1 MRSVARG
8 AVQWALLDEGIVGV
22 AVSRAKRKP
31 VRDFSRGGVRVEDG
45 PLADLV
51 RAVGTMPALAEMVG
65 VSASTLRR
73 INQGERAPKKGEAL
87 LLATIAKQYRVAAPT
102 FAGGRP

>member
-1 MRSVARG
+1 M
-8 AVQWALLDEGIVGV
+8 
-22 AVSRAKRKP
+22 KRKLAP

-45 PLADLV
+45 PLAALV

-65 VSASTLRR
+65 ISASTLRR

-87 LLATIAKQYRVAAPT
+87 LLAMVAKQYRVAAPT
-102 FAGGRP
+102 FAGRT